1 VTPSR
6 NIAVPARGNH
16 DPTSLARPSQSQRV
30 CVPQPWV
37 GLHRAGVAR
46 ASRPCHPYQHPTN
59 PNGHAPPT
67 ASPSH
72 FTNHHP
78 PPRSV
83 PANGTP
89 SPSNRLRTALPRV
102 PTGHRI
108 PAQSTALGTPPRS
121 EGTLH
126 TSPEHRSGKEGS
138 KTRHHATIAITYSP
152 GYRENKPFAVR
163 IQ

>member
-1 VTPSR
+1 LACAARAYPGSTGILPVTP
-6 NIAVPARGNH
+6 PATK
-16 DPTSLARPSQSQRV
+16 P
-30 CVPQPWV
+30 
-37 GLHRAGVAR
+37 
-46 ASRPCHPYQHPTN
+46 SRPCPTYQHPTN
-59 PNGHAPPT
+59 PNGIAPPT
-67 ASPSH
+67 ASPSP
-72 FTNHHP
+72 FTNHRP

-83 PANGTP
+83 PATDTP

-108 PAQSTALGTPPRS
+108 PAQSTALGTPPPPPPRY

-152 GYRENKPFAVR
+152 GYLENKPFAVR
-163 IQ
+163 FQLPE